1 MYDAAERAEL
11 NRQLAVLQDPEASG
25 YWRNAQKVIRQIEER
40 QWRPPAVENPLE
52 KAKRSMDQ
60 AFQALVRKDSF
71 YRESQQRLL
80 SQQPTLSNRA
90 DTMLLALRINYE
102 SDVHKIEFCRD
113 MQMELDKTKNNWP
126 LGDHFINLCER
137 YGMKVKDKYI

>member
-1 MYDAAERAEL
+1 MYDAVERAEL

-25 YWRNAQKVIRQIEER
+25 YWRNAQNVIRQIEER
-40 QWRPPAVENPLE
+40 HWRPPPVENPLV
-52 KAKRSMDQ
+52 KAKKSMEQ
-60 AFQALVRKDSF
+60 AFQALVRKDIS

-90 DTMLLALRINYE
+90 DTMLLALRIKYE

-126 LGDHFINLCER
+126 LRDHFIDLCEK